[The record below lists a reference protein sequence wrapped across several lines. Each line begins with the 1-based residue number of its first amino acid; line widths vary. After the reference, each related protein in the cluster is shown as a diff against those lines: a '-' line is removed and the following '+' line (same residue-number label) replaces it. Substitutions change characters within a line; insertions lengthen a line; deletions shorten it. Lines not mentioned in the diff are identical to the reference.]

1 MVQTTTDVLIIGAG
15 PTGTTLALELAAHN
29 IPFRLVDK
37 ALERSDKSRALAVQS
52 RSLEVLNRHAPVQ
65 ELIDLGNCG
74 TGGVYYIHGKQVADL
89 DLSKVR
95 TGDDTEFPQTLMVPQ
110 SDTEHFLDQVLVKK
124 YSRSPEFGVEAA
136 LIKQDAE
143 GVTVTLRKVRNNNE
157 SSEKKAATAAGQDEV
172 ETVRAKYVV
181 GADGSH
187 SAVRHACPSITFD
200 GSAYPQDFILCDARL
215 RASSLPRDRFA
226 VCWGAGLMT
235 VFPLKDGLVRVVASR
250 PDHHADDEDEPVLED
265 FQKWFDHMAPGSGEL
280 YDPFWMARFRL
291 HHRVASSYR
300 EGRLFLAGDAAHIHS
315 PAGGQGMNTGSKH
328 FPHQISRIAKEVI
341 TNGSE
346 IVQDAANL
354 GWKLA
359 RVLRGEKPDALLD
372 SYSAERRPVGEKLLK
387 SSDLMFSIAAAN
399 GWLWRLF
406 RNLLAP
412 WLLPFVY
419 HDEARRNT
427 IFRFL
432 SQLGVRYR
440 RSAIVGT
447 AAGFAERGPVRGGD
461 RAPDGVLV
469 GSRSGDG
476 GRQEMRLHRLLTP
489 EKHHLLL
496 FSGVEEEGRATGA
509 ELMRAE
515 AQFKQRDPDA
525 ALVHMLVTGA
535 SETHLGY
542 LDVEGALH
550 RRFGMEKTAGYA
562 YVRPD
567 GYVAH
572 IGPLSSLGEFMEWQ

>member
-1 MVQTTTDVLIIGAG
+1 MFQATTDVLIIGAG
-15 PTGTTLALELAAHN
+15 PTGTTLALELAAQN

-52 RSLEVLNRHAPVQ
+52 RSLEILNRHAPVQ

-110 SDTEHFLDQVLVKK
+110 SDTERFLDGVLARK
-124 YSRSPEFGVEAA
+124 YGRSPEFGVEAA
-136 LIKQDAE
+136 SIVQDAE
-143 GVTVTLRKVRNNNE
+143 GVTVTLRKVR
-157 SSEKKAATAAGQDEV
+157 SENVVATTATDEDDV
-172 ETVRAKYVV
+172 ETVRAQYVV

-200 GSAYPQDFILCDARL
+200 GSAYPQDFILCDAHL
-215 RASSLPRDRFA
+215 RASSLPTDRFA

-250 PDHHADDEDEPVLED
+250 PDHHADDEDEPVLAD
-265 FQKWFDHMAPGSGEL
+265 FQTWFDHMAPGSGEL

-315 PAGGQGMNTGSKH
+315 PAGGQGMNTG
-328 FPHQISRIAKEVI
+328 I
-341 TNGSE
+341 
-346 IVQDAANL
+346 QDAANL

-440 RSAIVGT
+440 RSTIVGT